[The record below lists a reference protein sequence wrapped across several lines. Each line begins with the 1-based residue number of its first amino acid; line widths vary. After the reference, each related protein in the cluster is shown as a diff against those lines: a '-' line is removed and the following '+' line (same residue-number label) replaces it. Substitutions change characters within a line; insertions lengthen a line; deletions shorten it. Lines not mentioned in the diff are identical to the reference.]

1 MNIDELTHK
10 VGNKKIVNKSLDE
23 HAFNCTFIKIMVQ
36 PTWEHNEIMVFIEA
50 KTKEHIFTFN
60 KVHSH

>member
-10 VGNKKIVNKSLDE
+10 KGKKKIVNKSLNE
-23 HAFNCTFIKIMVQ
+23 HALNCTLKKIMVQ
-36 PTWEHNEIMVFIEA
+36 LTLKHNEIMVFIKA
-50 KTKEHIFTFN
+50 KTKEHIFTLY